1 MKRGKTTLCVLAI
14 LMSLTVPAVFS
25 NSDTLFVDYTF
36 NAELVDGCGP
46 YTVEGTMLEE
56 IAGEPL
62 MPYYPAAILLPQD
75 AVVKDVKVKTG
86 APLIQTGIDIPWGQ
100 PPCTFSDEP
109 VKVGKNES
117 IYNSDFDYPN
127 KLYQVVSVESFRGFQ
142 ILHVNLYPMQYKP
155 KSGTV
160 KYYETMTVE
169 VKFGKGLKNKLYRGL
184 YGDKVTVSGMVD
196 NADMVATYEDGG
208 TPLATE
214 EYIIITSST
223 LESTFQDLATWKNNF
238 LTGPGVYTVSWI
250 TSNYTGVDNQEKI
263 RNFIIDKYTNNG
275 LKYVLLGGDVSV
287 VPYRGFYIYSGG
299 YVDYDMAAD
308 MYYSHLDGNWNDD
321 NDSYWAEPG
330 EEDWYAEI
338 GVGRAPCENTTEAST
353 FVNKV
358 INYEQMVKPEKACLH
373 QSRVQSGNNPDARCL
388 AWNCDDWIPGT
399 YTIDYL
405 FEEDGGISKQ
415 DWIDHWAMDPI
426 AVAHIGHGSATAYYI
441 NYEIDYGYVTW
452 YTSDVSS
459 MTNTFFPWTTSV
471 ACISGQ
477 FTYNDCLAEQ
487 YVKDDCGAIVA
498 IYNDNYGWFSTLDA
512 CKYSG
517 EFCEMEFRACWSD
530 EQEKFG
536 DMLNQARSYMVSSAN
551 SNSTY
556 RWCFYERN
564 IMGDPES
571 PSLTKRGEPPDTVTI
586 TAPTPGEK
594 IQGVY
599 TVTTSTTGS
608 INSVK
613 FYIDDVFK
621 YEDTTAPYEWSW
633 DTLLYA
639 DGDYTVKAEG
649 YVDGVFADDDSVVCE
664 VDNIPDPSVTV
675 TSPSEGENVSG
686 LYLCTADSN
695 CDSVKW
701 YIDGVFKA
709 EDTAAPFEYSW
720 DTTAYSNGD
729 HTVKAEGYNGGIYQ
743 CEDSV
748 TCTVNNGL
756 PYITI
761 TYPSD
766 GSTLSGV
773 VTVTTDTSG
782 IDEVRFYVDSSL
794 KHTDYTEPF
803 TWDWDTTQ
811 YKNKGGYVLKAEG
824 YNNSVYQTYDQIRVK
839 IRNNSIALLSFLA
852 LFLFTGIYYRKR

>member
-1 MKRGKTTLCVLAI
+1 MHVCIYIILQEVSYMKNEISVCVLVI

-25 NSDTLFVDYTF
+25 NSDTLSVDYTF
-36 NAELVDGCGP
+36 NAELVDACGP
-46 YTVEGTMLEE
+46 YTVEGTILEE

-142 ILHVNLYPMQYKP
+142 ILHVNLYPLQYKP

-196 NADMVATYEDGG
+196 NADMTATYEDGG

-214 EYIIITSST
+214 EYIIITNST

-238 LTGPGVYTVSWI
+238 VNGAGVYTVSWI
-250 TSNYTGVDNQEKI
+250 TSNYTGADNQDKI

-275 LKYVLLGGDVSV
+275 LKYVLLGGDISV

-321 NDSYWAEPG
+321 SDSYWAEPG

-338 GVGRAPCENTTEAST
+338 GVGRAPCEDTTEASN
-353 FVNKV
+353 FVSKV
-358 INYEQMVKPEKACLH
+358 ISYEQMVKPEKVCFH
-373 QSRVQSGNNPDARCL
+373 QSRVQSNNNPDARCL

-426 AVAHIGHGSATAYYI
+426 AVAHIGHGSSTSYYI
-441 NYEIDYGYVTW
+441 NYEIDYGHVTW
-452 YTSDVSS
+452 YTSDCSS

-477 FTYNDCLAEQ
+477 FTYNDCLAEA

-530 EQEKFG
+530 GQQKFG

-571 PSLTKRGEPPDTVTI
+571 PSLTKREYGDTVTI
-586 TAPTPGEK
+586 TNPSDGA
-594 IQGVY
+594 
-599 TVTTSTTGS
+599 TVSETVDITTSTSGCIDT
-608 INSVK
+608 VE
-613 FYIDDVFK
+613 FYIDSALK
-621 YEDTTAPYEWSW
+621 YTDTTAPFAWSW
-633 DTLLYA
+633 DTTSYS
-639 DGDYTVKAEG
+639 DGGHTIEVKGYCSSVYTDNDVIN
-649 YVDGVFADDDSVVCE
+649 VT
-664 VDNIPDPSVTV
+664 VDN
-675 TSPSEGENVSG
+675 SG
-686 LYLCTADSN
+686 PAS
-695 CDSVKW
+695 
-701 YIDGVFKA
+701 
-709 EDTAAPFEYSW
+709 
-720 DTTAYSNGD
+720 
-729 HTVKAEGYNGGIYQ
+729 
-743 CEDSV
+743 
-748 TCTVNNGL
+748 
-756 PYITI
+756 ITI
-761 TYPSD
+761 TYPPG

-782 IDEVRFYVDSSL
+782 IDEVRFYVNNSL
-794 KHTDYTEPF
+794 KHTDYTAPF

-824 YNNSVYQTYDQIRVK
+824 YYSGVLQDYDQIKAK
-839 IRNNSIALLSFLA
+839 ISNPSIALLSFLV
-852 LFLFTGIYYRKR
+852 LFLFTGIYYRRR